1 MKIRIRTSLIS
12 LITVLIAVTG
22 IILIIIF
29 YVNSRGSMHYYADK
43 MLREVSATVSQKIIG
58 YLGSAPRS
66 NRMTRYLIENNK
78 LDYRNI
84 EELLAYFRE
93 ELKTNPEF
101 LMYYFADTSGN
112 MLLLKRQGKE
122 GRESFSKRNV
132 TRTGQDVI
140 TKWRHEDES
149 FRKTFPD
156 TKEDLV
162 NGYDPRARV
171 WYKNALGKKDVSWSE
186 IYFFASDKQLG
197 ISNSAAIYNEN
208 NLIGVVSIDIGII
221 EFSYFLN
228 HIKPTPNTKV
238 FIKNNKNEIIALPIK
253 DKTDASILF
262 KKPKE
267 PSGTAI
273 YELHRIEDYED
284 ETIRESDRNRGR
296 TSEPFYFSS
305 GGETYISMYAP
316 LPDDHGLS
324 LEIGIVIPEKD
335 LMGTVYRNIIITIA
349 ASLMLIVIT
358 LLLGAVFSKTITE
371 PLNLLSLEMSKIA
384 NFDMTSNEE
393 QKIST
398 IIREIED
405 MKISF
410 SSMKNGLRSFSKY
423 VPSDLV
429 AQLINNNKEAV
440 IEGENRELTMF
451 FSDIKGFT
459 TISEQLSPGKLV
471 ESLGEYFSVTSKTIV
486 NSNGTVDKYIG
497 DGIMAFWNAPKLI
510 QDHPLHACFAALD
523 CQKKLEE
530 LFNTTWKKK
539 SIPPF
544 ITRIGIHTGYV
555 VVGNMGY
562 EERFNYTV
570 LGDNANL
577 TSRLEGINKLYG
589 TLIIISES
597 TYNYVS
603 NQVIAR
609 LLDKV
614 AVKGKHNGIKIYELI
629 SSRKKGDLRNA
640 FRNRLKNDSDIDVIL
655 ALLKKHDTAVKS
667 YFCREWEK
675 SLSLFK
681 ELDNEFADD
690 QVIKIYIE
698 RLKKFIAS
706 PPPEDWDGTF
716 IATEK

>member
-1 MKIRIRTSLIS
+1 MKIRIRTSIIS
-12 LITVLIAVTG
+12 LITILIAVTG

-58 YLGSAPRS
+58 YLGPAPRS
-66 NRMTRYLIENNK
+66 NRMTSYLIEKNK
-78 LDYRNI
+78 IDYRND

-101 LMYYFADTSGN
+101 LMYYFADTNGN
-112 MLLLKRQGKE
+112 MLLLKHQIRDGKE
-122 GRESFSKRNV
+122 SFTRRNV
-132 TRTGQDVI
+132 TRTGQNVI
-140 TKWRHEDES
+140 TKWKHEDES

-171 WYKNALGKKDVSWSE
+171 WYKNALGKKDASWSE

-197 ISNSAAIYNEN
+197 ISNSFAVYIKN
-208 NLIGVVSIDIGII
+208 NLIGVISIDIGII
-221 EFSYFLN
+221 EFSFFLN
-228 HIKPTPNTKV
+228 HIKPTPNTKI
-238 FIKNNKNEIIALPIK
+238 FIKNNKNEIVALPIK
-253 DKTDASILF
+253 DKADASVLF

-267 PSGTAI
+267 TSDKVI
-273 YELHRIEDYED
+273 YELNTLENYED
-284 ETIRESDRNRGR
+284 DIIRESARSRGR

-305 GGETYISMYAP
+305 CGETYISMYAP

-324 LEIGIVIPEKD
+324 LEIGIIIPEKD

-349 ASLMLIVIT
+349 ASLLLIAVT
-358 LLLGAVFSKTITE
+358 LMLGAVFSKTITH

-393 QKIST
+393 QNITT

-410 SSMKNGLRSFSKY
+410 SSMKNGLRSFKKY

-451 FSDIKGFT
+451 FSDIKDFT
-459 TISEQLSPGKLV
+459 SISEHLSPGKLV
-471 ESLGEYFSVTSKTIV
+471 ESLGEYFSVTSKTII

-497 DGIMAFWNAPKLI
+497 DGIMAFWNAPRRI
-510 QDHPLHACFAALD
+510 QDHPLHACFAALE
-523 CQKKLEE
+523 CQKKLDE

-577 TSRLEGINKLYG
+577 ASRLESINKLYG
-589 TLIIISES
+589 TQIIISEN

-614 AVKGKHNGIKIYELI
+614 AVHGKQHGVKIYELI

-640 FRNRLKNDSDIDVIL
+640 FRNRLKKDADIDEIL
-655 ALLKKHDTAVKS
+655 ALLKKHDTAVKL
-667 YFCREWEK
+667 YFSMEWES
-675 SLSLFK
+675 SLALFK
-681 ELDNEFADD
+681 ELDKEFADD
-690 QVIKIYIE
+690 QVIKIFIE
-698 RLKKFIAS
+698 RIEKFIIS
-706 PPPEDWDGTF
+706 PPPENWNGTF
-716 IATEK
+716 IATRK